1 LIKHKIKTLFYSALN
16 KNLSNN
22 KFMGKRIFV
31 LIFICISLISNV
43 FGQKIFRDGY
53 VVNIKGDTLGG
64 LVHYFEGSKVPQK
77 IVFKRFDIA
86 TPRVY
91 TPLDLVAFGYK
102 NGNHFESQIIN
113 GDRILVEC
121 FVKGEISLYANG
133 NRIYVEKEGLDLIE
147 ISKDNINIE
156 SGKNFSSF
164 LDLLRYLTSDVQDIV
179 VPTDLPFDPTSI
191 SNLIAEYNKAGN
203 KPYLSYH
210 RKFDEGLLNES
221 LYSTR
226 SRNQSIG
233 FTTGIKRA
241 NASYGVNERSFTG
254 FDHKSVSNSI
264 SLGAFYNYQ
273 ISRTTSNLALQIE
286 LLFSKNSFMVYQ
298 MFEKSFPK
306 ETFYLDV
313 LTNQT
318 RISTPV
324 TLVYT
329 YPLGKVQPYANFGFS
344 YNILLKEKGT
354 EYLDVLKSTND
365 IYTYLVD
372 ETSYNRGRDRIR
384 FILGIGAKYRITHNA
399 FVVAGLN
406 TETILSF
413 AGLGLAPSPRITA
426 TDSFKF
432 KYVHSPTVEL
442 SRKSPIITLRIGF
455 GLDL

>member
-1 LIKHKIKTLFYSALN
+1 MIKHEIKTLFYSALSIN
-16 KNLSNN
+16 VSNN
-22 KFMGKRIFV
+22 EFMTKKIIF

-43 FGQKIFRDGY
+43 SGQKTFRDGY
-53 VVNIKGDTLGG
+53 VINTKGDTLGG

-91 TPLDLVAFGYK
+91 TPLDLVSFGYK
-102 NGNHFESQIIN
+102 NGNHFESKIIN
-113 GDRILVEC
+113 GNRILVEC
-121 FVKGEISLYANG
+121 FVKGDISLYANG

-147 ISKDNINIE
+147 ISKDNIKIE
-156 SGKNFSSF
+156 SGKNFSNF
-164 LDLLRYLTSDVQDIV
+164 HDLLGHLTSDTPNFEI
-179 VPTDLPFDPTSI
+179 PADLPRDPASI
-191 SNLIAEYNKAGN
+191 SNLIAEYNKVGN

-210 RKFDEGLLNES
+210 RNVDEAYLNES

-226 SRNQSIG
+226 SRIQSIG

-241 NASYGVNERSFTG
+241 NASYGVNESGFTG

-273 ISRTTSNLALQIE
+273 ISRTNSNLALQIE

-298 MFEKSFPK
+298 MFEKAFPK

-329 YPLGKVQPYANFGFS
+329 YPLGKLQPYANVGLS
-344 YNILLKEKGT
+344 YNILIKDKGT

-372 ETSYNRGRDRIR
+372 ETSYTKGRDRIR
-384 FILGIGAKYRITHNA
+384 FILGVGAKYRITHNA

-406 TETILSF
+406 TETIMSF

-432 KYVHSPTVEL
+432 KYVHSPTVDL